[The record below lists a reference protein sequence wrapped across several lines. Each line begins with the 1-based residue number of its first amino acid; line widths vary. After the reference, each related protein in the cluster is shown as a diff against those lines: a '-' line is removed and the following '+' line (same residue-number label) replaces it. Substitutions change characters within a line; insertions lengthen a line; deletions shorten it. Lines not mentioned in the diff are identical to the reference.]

1 MDRFEEWTLFLDTN
15 KSNINFDLACLYE
28 KFLAQTNNQYRKSKG
43 IFYTP
48 KFIADYMVKNVID
61 KFIKNKLYKD
71 ICQIKIIDPSCGGGI
86 FLISAFEYLEKI
98 HSNFLNVEKLEFNQ
112 RKQILCNSI
121 YGVDIDPIAIKICKN
136 LLLSKLYNTAN
147 IDIIEY
153 DFLDLNIKSGNSLI
167 SKFAIKDNVFERV
180 TNFQKK
186 LQEYKNWVSIY
197 KNEYDKGAK
206 NVLKNKIDSFKKEF
220 NLVDPRIK
228 EIDKKIDKKSEE
240 LLLKY
245 KSDLLFNSDLN
256 EKQKAEKQQLKED
269 LKLLIT
275 VKENI
280 ISNPIY
286 KNAFEWRFEFPEV
299 LDYNGDFIGFDVV
312 IGNPPYISNKEILN
326 SEKLILQNYK
336 IAKEQYDL
344 YSLFIEKGLQISNQN
359 ALNSMIIPDSLL
371 GRSNFKSARMF
382 LNKNAL
388 LVDIIHLDNVFDE
401 ASVSSCIY
409 FLHNKKTEVH
419 PKINYIKAN
428 NVKNWLEGNF
438 QRKQISYLTNE
449 MINSYRLLFLNETE
463 YNLLLK
469 IFKNEPLI
477 NYIESWRGE
486 EIGKKNEFILNEK
499 IPNSVQII
507 TGENIDRYLF
517 KKEKKYISLKNVSK
531 DIKKYNQE
539 KIVIRQLGSKINA
552 HLDIEKSI
560 SVQSVYNLYS
570 INNEY
575 SNMLIL
581 GLLNSNLFNFIYKS
595 VFSEKQQFPRIL
607 LENIRS
613 LCVPICNLKTFS
625 KIEKLVNHIIIL
637 KKENPLADIS
647 VLENEIDEIVYQ
659 LFNLTNEEIE
669 IVKNS
674 L

>member
-112 RKQILCNSI
+112 RKQILCNFI
-121 YGVDIDPIAIKICKN
+121 YGVDTDPIAIKICKN

-419 PKINYIKAN
+419 PKINYIKAI

-486 EIGKKNEFILNEK
+486 EIGKK
-499 IPNSVQII
+499 
-507 TGENIDRYLF
+507 
-517 KKEKKYISLKNVSK
+517 
-531 DIKKYNQE
+531 
-539 KIVIRQLGSKINA
+539 
-552 HLDIEKSI
+552 
-560 SVQSVYNLYS
+560 
-570 INNEY
+570 
-575 SNMLIL
+575 M
-581 GLLNSNLFNFIYKS
+581 NLF
-595 VFSEKQQFPRIL
+595 
-607 LENIRS
+607 
-613 LCVPICNLKTFS
+613 
-625 KIEKLVNHIIIL
+625 
-637 KKENPLADIS
+637 
-647 VLENEIDEIVYQ
+647 
-659 LFNLTNEEIE
+659 
-669 IVKNS
+669 
-674 L
+674 